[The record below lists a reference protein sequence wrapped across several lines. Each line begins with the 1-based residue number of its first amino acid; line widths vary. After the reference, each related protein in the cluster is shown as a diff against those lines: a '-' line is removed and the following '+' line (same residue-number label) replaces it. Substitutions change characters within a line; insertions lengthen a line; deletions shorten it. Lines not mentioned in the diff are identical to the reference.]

1 MRHEMD
7 INPSPFSK
15 IASGKKTFELRLND
29 KKWQTVH
36 IGDEIEFINTE
47 NIEKKLLTK
56 VLSIHKY
63 PSFEELYKSLP
74 LLKCGYSEKDIS
86 TAKASDMD
94 VYYSR
99 DVQIQYDVVGIEILV
114 IS

>member
-1 MRHEMD
+1 MRHKMD

-15 IASGKKTFELRLND
+15 IESGKKTIELRLND
-29 KKWQTVH
+29 EKRQIVH

-47 NIEKKLLTK
+47 DIEKRLLTK
-56 VLSIHKY
+56 VLSIHRY

-74 LLKCGYSEKDIS
+74 LLKCGYSERDLS

-94 VYYSR
+94 IYYSK
-99 DVQIQYDVVGIEILV
+99 DEQIQYDVVGIEISI